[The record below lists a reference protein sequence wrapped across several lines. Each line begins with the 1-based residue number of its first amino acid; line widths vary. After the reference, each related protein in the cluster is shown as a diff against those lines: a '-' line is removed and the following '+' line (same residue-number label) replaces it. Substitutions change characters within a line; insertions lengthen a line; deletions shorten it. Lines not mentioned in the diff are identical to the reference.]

1 MANTG
6 KYRGEHHGT
15 PADLKTRPKHE
26 TLQPQTTVEVRK
38 QNDPRARTMV
48 LLKKLRKQE
57 NKGGKFLAPPVGGR
71 TVVPKLILAN
81 QKIRYT
87 IVDVGTSTNP
97 KSGGTIYSPPPMI
110 NVVIFVS
117 RVHF

>member
-1 MANTG
+1 
-6 KYRGEHHGT
+6 
-15 PADLKTRPKHE
+15 
-26 TLQPQTTVEVRK
+26 
-38 QNDPRARTMV
+38 MV

-87 IVDVGTSTNP
+87 IVDVGISSSSFPPLGFKTIKSIKMMPSTP
-97 KSGGTIYSPPPMI
+97 KRKHREQAT
-110 NVVIFVS
+110 
-117 RVHF
+117 